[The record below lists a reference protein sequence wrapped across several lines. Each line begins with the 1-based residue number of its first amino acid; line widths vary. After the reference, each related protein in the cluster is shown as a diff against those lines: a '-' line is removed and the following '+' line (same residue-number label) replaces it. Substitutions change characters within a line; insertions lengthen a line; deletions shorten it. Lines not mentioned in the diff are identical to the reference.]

1 MSISRIYCSHV
12 SSQMWYVELINIGF
26 PKLIL
31 EQEKLNEA
39 IMLLNKSL
47 QVRKLIEAFLI

>member
-1 MSISRIYCSHV
+1 
-12 SSQMWYVELINIGF
+12 MWYVELINIGF